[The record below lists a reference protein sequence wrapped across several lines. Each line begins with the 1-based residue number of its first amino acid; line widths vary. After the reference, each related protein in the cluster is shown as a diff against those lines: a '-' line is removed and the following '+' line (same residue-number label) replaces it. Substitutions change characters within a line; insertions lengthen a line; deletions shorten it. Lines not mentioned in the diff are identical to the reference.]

1 MTKLGQSFLQTKW
14 SSIKLAHQHATYV
27 LISNG
32 YLFSFISNCAIMS
45 YCPTQENQHSIRGQ
59 SLCRLFSTKKE
70 EEEEGAKVFGLNGA
84 DANIIS
90 STILE
95 NV

>member
-1 MTKLGQSFLQTKW
+1 
-14 SSIKLAHQHATYV
+14 
-27 LISNG
+27 
-32 YLFSFISNCAIMS
+32 MS